1 MTTNKTFEELSEN
14 EIRCILALRCID
26 VKDYLLKTHGEACFE
41 GFIKRFVNYSIQN
54 LTPEKIIKQNE
65 ALQHFTKMDSETTC
79 DPDSLLMINQ
89 FYK

>member
-26 VKDYLLKTHGEACFE
+26 VKDYLLKTHGESCFE

-65 ALQHFTKMDSETTC
+65 ALQHFIKMDSETTS